1 MAFTLLDND
10 MTEEQRQ
17 LAMDIQNTFS
27 TVPGKRTL
35 EWIKMLSGY
44 DEGINPAIVSPGQ
57 VMFFLG
63 GREMFLAIDEKMQVD
78 TTQPVQQEVAQS
90 GAGVNKEG
98 QQQEV
103 ADSDN

>member
-1 MAFTLLDND
+1 

-17 LAMDIQNTFS
+17 HAMDIQNTFS

-35 EWIKMLSGY
+35 QWLKILSGY

-63 GREMFLAIDEKMQVD
+63 GREMFLVINEQMKMD
-78 TTQPVQQEVAQS
+78 TTQSVQQPTADTEA
-90 GAGVNKEG
+90 AENKEG
-98 QQQEV
+98 NQQQT
-103 ADSDN
+103 AIG

>member
-1 MAFTLLDND
+1 

-17 LAMDIQNTFS
+17 LAMDIQNTFG

-44 DEGINPAIVSPGQ
+44 NEGINPGKVGPGD

-63 GREMFLAIDEKMQVD
+63 GREMYLVIREQMVVD
-78 TTQPVQQEVAQS
+78 TTLPVQQAEADPNAV
-90 GAGVNKEG
+90 VNKEG
-98 QQQEV
+98 RQQETAV
-103 ADSDN
+103 GD